1 MNSPEETLAAAVA
14 TATRIASMSPVA
26 IQGTKAALNHSREH
40 GIEQGL
46 AYQVAW
52 NAAMLQTHDIP
63 KAAQAMMSKQTAEF
77 AKL

>member
-1 MNSPEETLAAAVA
+1 MA
-14 TATRIASMSPVA
+14 TASRIASMSPVA
-26 IQGTKAALNHSREH
+26 VQGSKAALNHSREH

-46 AYQVAW
+46 QYQVAW

-63 KAAQAMMSKQTAEF
+63 TAAQAMMSKQKAEF